1 MKKLILVTLA
11 SASLLTL
18 TACGTSSKEATSDN
32 SKSNT
37 SETQKKVDTAP
48 FQVGKDMMNNERVYY
63 YANYDED
70 NPLGVNT
77 QIKKMYIFKK
87 GKVSVYDVTRFYVN
101 NDITLGSLKGLNQ
114 GEILNKV
121 VSNNKKEFDVA
132 KEATKEFNPN
142 VSFDAEY
149 IEPNW
154 QNIKIEALTDPSGNT
169 LAEERISA
177 KNINR
182 SGGKVD
188 TVPRINGDT
197 GEPAGGLTG
206 GGKDKTI
213 SFTLSNYDK
222 GAFAVFNQNYA
233 FFKIGSDGAFITE
246 NNSSVLPELDSLDD
260 SFVKVQTEDFDS
272 ID

>member
-11 SASLLTL
+11 SASLLAL
-18 TACGTSSKEATSDN
+18 TACGSSSKEATSDN

-37 SETQKKVDTAP
+37 SETQKKVDTEP

-70 NPLGVNT
+70 DPLGVNT
-77 QIKKMYIFKK
+77 QIKTIYIFKK
-87 GKVSVYDVTRFYVN
+87 GKVSVYDVTHSYVR

-114 GEILNKV
+114 KEILDKV
-121 VSNNKKEFDVA
+121 VSNNKQEFDAA

-142 VSFDAEY
+142 VTAKAEY

-182 SGGKVD
+182 SGGSVD
-188 TVPRINGDT
+188 TVPRIEGDT
-197 GEPAGGLTG
+197 GEPAGGLG
-206 GGKDKTI
+206 GGDKNTTMY
-213 SFTLSNYDK
+213 FTLSNYEK

-233 FFKIGSDGAFITE
+233 FFKIGSDGAFITT
-246 NNSSVLPELDSLDD
+246 NNSGALPELDSLDD